1 MHKNKSTIE
10 SKASQSKCSKQS
22 LKIKLRKTGYLLMS
36 SAIFAALVLVITYNY
51 LGSPKE
57 RLLKEQN
64 QEYAEQFLFLNQEI
78 NKLEKKLSEIENRD
92 DNLYR
97 TMCNLEPISTD
108 QRKVGYGGSDRYMH
122 LKAYKNA
129 KQIIFTYQR
138 LDRLGRKLYV
148 QSRSFEEVNEFAI
161 NKKKMLASIPAIQP
175 ISVND
180 LTYISSFYGYR
191 NHPKLHR
198 WIKHAGVDFA
208 ALKGTPI
215 YATGN
220 GIVKRLNSS
229 MSNYG
234 KVVVID
240 HGFNYESLYAH
251 MSKRIVVP
259 GDTVKRGQVIG
270 YVGRTGR
277 VTGVHLHYEV
287 LKNGKSVNP
296 TRYFKEDLSAD
307 EYDKMILVLSLFN

>member
-1 MHKNKSTIE
+1 
-10 SKASQSKCSKQS
+10 
-22 LKIKLRKTGYLLMS
+22 MS
-36 SAIFAALVLVITYNY
+36 SAIFAALVLFVTYNY
-51 LGSPKE
+51 LESPKE
-57 RLLKEQN
+57 ILLKEQN
-64 QEYAEQFLFLNQEI
+64 QEFAERFLLLNQEI
-78 NKLEKKLSEIENRD
+78 NTLENKLSEIETRD

-97 TMCNLEPISTD
+97 TMCNLEPIPAN
-108 QRKVGYGGSDRYMH
+108 QRKVGFGGSDRYMH
-122 LKAYKNA
+122 LRPYKNA
-129 KQIIFTYQR
+129 KQIISTYQR

-148 QSRSFEEVNEFAI
+148 QSKSFEEVKAYSA
-161 NKKKMLASIPAIQP
+161 NKKEMLASIPAIQP
-175 ISVND
+175 ISVGD
-180 LTYISSFYGYR
+180 LTYISSFYGFR
-191 NHPKLHR
+191 NHPRLHR

-220 GIVKRLNSS
+220 GVVKRLNSS

-234 KVVVID
+234 KVVVIN

-251 MSKRIVVP
+251 MSKRIVEP

-296 TRYFKEDLSAD
+296 TKYFKKDLSAD